1 MRALQKENVALFEAT
16 LVSEQYCA
24 RVDILKKV
32 DNRFELIEVKAKS
45 VVFVGWPALLSRER
59 GELSSGW
66 VPHLEDVAYQTY
78 LLRKLLPGAE
88 VVPFLRLVDKSKRRR
103 YRYIRLPQ
111 TFLRPIFRKER

>member
-1 MRALQKENVALFEAT
+1 MTLFEAT
-16 LVSEQYCA
+16 LVSEQYRA

-45 VVFVGWPALLSRER
+45 VSSSDGQPFFRGKR

-66 VPHLEDVAYQTY
+66 VPYLEDVAYQTY

-88 VVPFLRLVDKSKRRR
+88 VVPFLRLVDKSRRRR
-103 YRYIRLPQ
+103 YRYIRLPH
-111 TFLRPIFRKER
+111 TLLRPIFRKER